1 MYTCALCANSC
12 VLCISYT
19 SCTRRTRTV
28 FQLVLHLHTACTG
41 KAKTHLDWCDTADAV
56 LPTAELM
63 DTACQVAMEKHA
75 EALTEAEQLLQS
87 EEAA

>member
-1 MYTCALCANSC
+1 
-12 VLCISYT
+12 
-19 SCTRRTRTV
+19 
-28 FQLVLHLHTACTG
+28 
-41 KAKTHLDWCDTADAV
+41 
-56 LPTAELM
+56 M